1 MTVVTRLWCS
11 LFFVF
16 WLRAVDSRLSIGI
29 RQLFCAFLVISCCI
43 KACYQRAIA
52 FKCKSKIGVKL
63 ALNRRSTVRSRV
75 VCWHLVCQEC
85 GSIVYYFHMI
95 QCTCVS
101 KCDVCDMYAAVVM
114 FPSPSSLVTRGS
126 VISTPSNNDGVWS
139 RLRAMNMSVSNFMST
154 TRLLSTKLTVQR
166 HNETDTEDERRQDII
181 ARCASMPD
189 MNQSLAFRWCGSSLP
204 DLSLHT

>member
-1 MTVVTRLWCS
+1 
-11 LFFVF
+11 
-16 WLRAVDSRLSIGI
+16 
-29 RQLFCAFLVISCCI
+29 
-43 KACYQRAIA
+43 
-52 FKCKSKIGVKL
+52 
-63 ALNRRSTVRSRV
+63 
-75 VCWHLVCQEC
+75 
-85 GSIVYYFHMI
+85 MI

-189 MNQSLAFRWCGSSLP
+189 MNQSLAFR
-204 DLSLHT
+204 